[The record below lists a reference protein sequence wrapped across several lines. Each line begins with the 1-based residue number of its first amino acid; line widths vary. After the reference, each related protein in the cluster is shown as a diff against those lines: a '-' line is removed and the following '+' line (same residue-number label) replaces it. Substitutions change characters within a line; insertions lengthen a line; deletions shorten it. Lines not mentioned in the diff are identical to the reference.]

1 MDELATVVINVKY
14 GNKNKDLNMSSYIYL
29 LLVLD

>member
-1 MDELATVVINVKY
+1 MDELATVVISVKY